1 MHSYLQQQLLL
12 VCFLNMNYYYH
23 FCIHNLKR
31 WHAHLI
37 LRLAEK
43 CNNVSNFFVD
53 LHILLRLPFLLRMRD
68 FCLLGFCNTLLVV
81 LCAAAAAVLYQV
93 AADGLLSNRLT
104 HLQVHSGV
112 MLTCAHQRNSFVTGS
127 KEASACRTAFD
138 E

>member
-1 MHSYLQQQLLL
+1 MFFEGLFCKVISTFFHHKSSVFSSIVTLKNTFTKFLHKEMHSYLQQQLLL

-43 CNNVSNFFVD
+43 CNNDSNFFVD

-81 LCAAAAAVLYQV
+81 LCAAAAAVLY
-93 AADGLLSNRLT
+93 
-104 HLQVHSGV
+104 
-112 MLTCAHQRNSFVTGS
+112 
-127 KEASACRTAFD
+127 
-138 E
+138 